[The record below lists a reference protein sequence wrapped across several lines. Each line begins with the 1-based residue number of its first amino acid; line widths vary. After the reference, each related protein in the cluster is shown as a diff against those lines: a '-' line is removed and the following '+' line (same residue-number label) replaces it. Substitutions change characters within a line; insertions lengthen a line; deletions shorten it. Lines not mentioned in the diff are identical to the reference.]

1 MTLIM
6 ILKVSTSLSCS
17 GRADCLNFSLP
28 LYRVCEEP
36 RGYCQPK
43 GGTSLKLQRLAKSR
57 RKSRRYVNHQPHSK
71 ELFSSPTERIQDLRQ
86 RLQEEETASK
96 NVKHLPPVLWPLAS
110 QIAQHK
116 FAKPY
121 VILYVRVI
129 RTNSISY
136 VVYHIFTGG
145 QKPLYM
151 IVSSHILHSGS
162 HVRITVA
169 VQPLLV
175 ECLNVV

>member
-1 MTLIM
+1 M

-57 RKSRRYVNHQPHSK
+57 RKSRCYVNHQPHSK

-121 VILYVRVI
+121 MSYYMSEWFVQIPYLMLYTRSLQVDKNRYI
-129 RTNSISY
+129 WLY
-136 VVYHIFTGG
+136 PHIFC
-145 QKPLYM
+145 
-151 IVSSHILHSGS
+151 ILDLMSEL
-162 HVRITVA
+162 
-169 VQPLLV
+169 Q
-175 ECLNVV
+175 